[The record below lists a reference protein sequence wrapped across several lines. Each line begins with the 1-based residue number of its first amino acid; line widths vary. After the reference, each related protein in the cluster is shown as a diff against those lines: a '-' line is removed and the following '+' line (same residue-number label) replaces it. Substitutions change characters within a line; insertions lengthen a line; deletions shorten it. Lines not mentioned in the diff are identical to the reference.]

1 MSDILQIFKAS
12 YNKPQ
17 MSKRVCVI
25 IPAYNEEGNI
35 KAIAAAV
42 DDVFKS
48 MSCNYYILF
57 VDDGSTD
64 STLQVME
71 ELGRENKEVKY
82 LSFSKNNGHQ
92 AALKAGI
99 DHSDA
104 DAAITMDADMQHP
117 PAMIATLVKKWEEGF
132 DVVYTIRKD
141 QNNLSIFKRFTSAL
155 FYKILGKLSDIEVEN
170 GSADF
175 RLLDR
180 KVTDELRKIKEQDV
194 FLRGLVKWIGFKQ
207 ASITYEPAERLSGKS
222 KYSYR
227 KMMMLALQG
236 ITSFSTKPLYAAIY
250 IGFVFSLLSLLY
262 IPFAVY
268 SYFTN
273 HTVSGWSSLIVTV
286 TFLGGLQLII
296 LGIIGLYL
304 GKLFMQSKGR
314 PMYIIN
320 KTNLE

>member
-1 MSDILQIFKAS
+1 
-12 YNKPQ
+12 
-17 MSKRVCVI
+17 MSKKVCVI

-35 KAIAAAV
+35 KAIAALV
-42 DDVFKS
+42 DDVFKGLP
-48 MSCNYYILF
+48 CDYYILF

-64 STLQVME
+64 STLQMIE
-71 ELGRENKEVKY
+71 QLCRENNRVKY

-92 AALKAGI
+92 VALKAGI

-104 DAAITMDADMQHP
+104 DSSITMDADMQHP
-117 PAMIATLVKKWEEGF
+117 PSMIPALIKKWEEGY

-141 QNNLSIFKRFTSAL
+141 QKNLSLFKRVSSSL
-155 FYKILGKLSDIEVEN
+155 FYKILGKLSDIEVEK

-175 RLLDR
+175 RLLDK
-180 KVTDELRKIKEQDV
+180 KVTDEVRKIKEQDV
-194 FLRGLVKWIGFKQ
+194 FLRGLVKWMGFKQ
-207 ASITYEPAERLSGKS
+207 ASLIYEPAERFSGQT

-227 KMMMLALQG
+227 KMMILALQG

-250 IGFVFSLLSLLY
+250 IGFAFSILSLLY

-273 HTVSGWSSLIVTV
+273 QTVSGWSSLIVTV

-296 LGIIGLYL
+296 LGVIGLYL

-314 PMYIIN
+314 PMYIVD
-320 KTNLE
+320 KTNLA

>member
-1 MSDILQIFKAS
+1 
-12 YNKPQ
+12 
-17 MSKRVCVI
+17 MSKKACVI

-35 KAIAAAV
+35 QPIAAAV
-42 DDVFKS
+42 EEAFKNL
-48 MSCNYYILF
+48 SCDYYILF

-64 STLQVME
+64 NTLAVME
-71 ELGRENKEVKY
+71 ELSNRNNRIKY

-92 AALKAGI
+92 VALKAGL
-99 DHSDA
+99 DNSDA
-104 DAAITMDADMQHP
+104 GCTITMDADMQHP
-117 PAMIATLVKKWEEGF
+117 PALIPELIAKWEQGY

-141 QNNLSIFKRFTSAL
+141 QQNLSFFKRLTSSL
-155 FYKILGKLSDIEVEN
+155 FYTLLGKISDIEVEN

-180 KVTDELRKIKEQDV
+180 KVTDEIRKIKEQDV

-207 ASITYEPAERLSGKS
+207 ASIQYQPLERLSGQT

-227 KMMMLALQG
+227 KMMLLALQG

-250 IGFVFSLLSLLY
+250 IGFAFSILSLLY
-262 IPFAVY
+262 VPFAVY
-268 SYFTN
+268 SYFT
-273 HTVSGWSSLIVTV
+273 HHVVSGWSSLIVTV

-314 PMYIIN
+314 PMYIVS
-320 KTNLE
+320 KTNLS

>member
-1 MSDILQIFKAS
+1 
-12 YNKPQ
+12 

-42 DDVFKS
+42 DEVFKS
-48 MSCNYYILF
+48 LYCDYYILF
-57 VDDGSTD
+57 ADDGSTD
-64 STLQVME
+64 NTLSTIEQLSK
-71 ELGRENKEVKY
+71 ENSKIKFI
-82 LSFSKNNGHQ
+82 SFSKNNGHQ
-92 AALKAGI
+92 VALKAGI
-99 DHSDA
+99 DQSNA
-104 DAAITMDADMQHP
+104 DCTITMDADMQHP
-117 PAMIATLVKKWEEGF
+117 PALIAELIKKWEDGY

-141 QNNLSIFKRFTSAL
+141 QKGLSFFKRITSSL
-155 FYKILGKLSDIEVEN
+155 FYTLLGKLSDIELES

-175 RLLDR
+175 RLLDK
-180 KVTDELRKIKEQDV
+180 KVTDEIRKIKENDV
-194 FLRGLVKWIGFKQ
+194 FLRGLVKWMGFKQ
-207 ASITYEPAERLSGKS
+207 ASIEYQPSERFSGQT

-250 IGFVFSLLSLLY
+250 IGFTFSILSLLY

-314 PMYIIN
+314 PTYIIN
-320 KTNLE
+320 KTNLP

>member
-1 MSDILQIFKAS
+1 M
-12 YNKPQ
+12 NKLT
-17 MSKRVCVI
+17 CVI
-25 IPAYNEEGNI
+25 IPAFNEEGNTR
-35 KAIAAAV
+35 AIAAAV
-42 DDVFKS
+42 DDVFKNL
-48 MSCNYYILF
+48 SCDYYILF

-64 STLQVME
+64 NTLGSIEQ
-71 ELGRENKEVKY
+71 LSRENSRIKY
-82 LSFSKNNGHQ
+82 ISFSKNNGHQ
-92 AALKAGI
+92 VALKAGI
-99 DHSDA
+99 DHSNA
-104 DAAITMDADMQHP
+104 DCIITMDADMQHP
-117 PAMIATLVKKWEEGF
+117 PALIADLINKWEQGF

-141 QNNLSIFKRFTSAL
+141 QQNLSFFKRLTSSL
-155 FYKILGKLSDIEVEN
+155 FYKLMGKLSDIELEN

-175 RLLDR
+175 RLLDK
-180 KVTDELRKIKEQDV
+180 KVTNEIKKIKENDV
-194 FLRGLVKWIGFKQ
+194 FLRGLVKWMGFKQ
-207 ASITYEPAERLSGKS
+207 AAIQYQPAERFSGHT

-250 IGFVFSLLSLLY
+250 IGFAFSVLSLLY

-314 PMYIIN
+314 PMYIVN
-320 KTNLE
+320 KSNL

>member
-1 MSDILQIFKAS
+1 
-12 YNKPQ
+12 
-17 MSKRVCVI
+17 MSKKACVI
-25 IPAYNEEGNI
+25 IPAFNEEGNI
-35 KAIAAAV
+35 RAMATAV
-42 DDVFKS
+42 DSAFKS
-48 MSCNYYILF
+48 IGCDYYILF

-64 STLQVME
+64 NTLPVIEQ
-71 ELGRENKEVKY
+71 LSLENSRIKFI
-82 LSFSKNNGHQ
+82 SFSKNNGHQ

-104 DAAITMDADMQHP
+104 DCTITMDADMQHP
-117 PAMIATLVKKWEEGF
+117 PALIAELVKKWEEGYE
-132 DVVYTIRKD
+132 VVYTIRKH
-141 QNNLSIFKRFTSAL
+141 QQNLSFFKRITSTL
-155 FYKILGKLSDIEVEN
+155 FYKILGKLSDIEIEN

-175 RLLDR
+175 RLLDK
-180 KVTDELRKIKEQDV
+180 KVTNEIKKIQENDI
-194 FLRGLVKWIGFKQ
+194 FLRGLVKWMGFKQ
-207 ASITYEPAERLSGKS
+207 VAVEYQPAERLSGQT

-250 IGFVFSLLSLLY
+250 IGFTFSILSLLY

-268 SYFTN
+268 SYFTH

-314 PMYIIN
+314 PMYIIH
-320 KTNLE
+320 KTNLP

>member
-1 MSDILQIFKAS
+1 
-12 YNKPQ
+12 
-17 MSKRVCVI
+17 MSKKACVI

-35 KAIAAAV
+35 QPIAVAV
-42 DDVFKS
+42 EEAFKHT
-48 MSCNYYILF
+48 SCDHYILF

-64 STLQVME
+64 NTLSIIEKLATQDS
-71 ELGRENKEVKY
+71 RIKY

-92 AALKAGI
+92 VALKAGI
-99 DHSDA
+99 DNSDA
-104 DAAITMDADMQHP
+104 DCTITMDADMQHP
-117 PAMIATLVKKWEEGF
+117 PALIPELITKWEQGY

-141 QNNLSIFKRFTSAL
+141 QKNLSFFKRLTSSL
-155 FYKILGKLSDIEVEN
+155 FYTLLGKISDIEVEN

-175 RLLDR
+175 RLLDK
-180 KVTDELRKIKEQDV
+180 KVTDEVRKIKEQDV

-207 ASITYEPAERLSGKS
+207 TSIAYQPLERFSGQT

-227 KMMMLALQG
+227 KMMLLALQG

-250 IGFVFSLLSLLY
+250 IGFTFSILSLLY
-262 IPFAVY
+262 VPFAIY
-268 SYFTN
+268 SYFT
-273 HTVSGWSSLIVTV
+273 HHVVSGWSSLIVTV

-314 PMYIIN
+314 PLYIVN
-320 KTNLE
+320 KTNLS

>member
-1 MSDILQIFKAS
+1 
-12 YNKPQ
+12 
-17 MSKRVCVI
+17 MSKRACVI

-42 DDVFKS
+42 DAVFNNL
-48 MSCNYYILF
+48 SCDYYILF
-57 VDDGSTD
+57 ADDGSTD
-64 STLQVME
+64 NTLSVIEQ
-71 ELGRENKEVKY
+71 LSRENSNVKFI
-82 LSFSKNNGHQ
+82 SFSKNNGHQ
-92 AALKAGI
+92 VALKAGI

-104 DAAITMDADMQHP
+104 DCTITMDADMQHP
-117 PAMIATLVKKWEEGF
+117 PALISDLVKKWEEGY

-141 QNNLSIFKRFTSAL
+141 QKNLSFFKRITSSL
-155 FYKILGKLSDIEVEN
+155 FYKILGKLSDIEIEN

-175 RLLDR
+175 RLLDK
-180 KVTDELRKIKEQDV
+180 KVTDEVRKIKENDV
-194 FLRGLVKWIGFKQ
+194 FLRGLVKWMGFKQ
-207 ASITYEPAERLSGKS
+207 ASIAYQPAERLSGQT

-227 KMMMLALQG
+227 KMMLLALQG

-250 IGFVFSLLSLLY
+250 IGFTFSLLSLLY

-314 PMYIIN
+314 PMYIIT
-320 KTNLE
+320 KTNLS

>member
-1 MSDILQIFKAS
+1 
-12 YNKPQ
+12 
-17 MSKRVCVI
+17 MSKKACII

-35 KAIAAAV
+35 KPIAAAV
-42 DDVFKS
+42 EEVFTNLS
-48 MSCNYYILF
+48 IDHYILF

-64 STLQVME
+64 NTLSIIE
-71 ELGRENKEVKY
+71 ELSRQSPRIKY

-92 AALKAGI
+92 VALKAGI

-104 DAAITMDADMQHP
+104 DCTITMDADMQHP
-117 PAMIATLVKKWEEGF
+117 PALIPEMAAKWEQGYN
-132 DVVYTIRKD
+132 VVYTIRKD
-141 QNNLSIFKRFTSAL
+141 QKNLSFFKRLTSSL
-155 FYKILGKLSDIEVEN
+155 FYKLLGRISDIEVEN

-175 RLLDR
+175 RLLDK
-180 KVTDELRKIKEQDV
+180 KVTDELRKIKEQDI

-207 ASITYEPAERLSGKS
+207 TAIEYQPLERHSGQT

-227 KMMMLALQG
+227 KMMLLALQG

-250 IGFVFSLLSLLY
+250 IGFTFSILSLLY
-262 IPFAVY
+262 VPFAIY
-268 SYFTN
+268 SYFT
-273 HTVSGWSSLIVTV
+273 HHVVSGWSSLIVTV

-314 PMYIIN
+314 PMYIIH
-320 KTNLE
+320 KTNLT

>member
-1 MSDILQIFKAS
+1 
-12 YNKPQ
+12 
-17 MSKRVCVI
+17 MSKRACVI

-35 KAIAAAV
+35 RAIATAV
-42 DDVFKS
+42 EEVFKTL
-48 MSCNYYILF
+48 SCDYYILF
-57 VDDGSTD
+57 ADDGSTD
-64 STLQVME
+64 NTLNIIEQ
-71 ELGRENKEVKY
+71 LSSENSKIKY
-82 LSFSKNNGHQ
+82 ISFSKNNGHQ

-99 DHSDA
+99 DYSDA
-104 DAAITMDADMQHP
+104 DCTITIDADMQHP
-117 PAMIATLVKKWEEGF
+117 PALITDLVKKWQEGYE
-132 DVVYTIRKD
+132 VVYTIRKN
-141 QNNLSIFKRFTSAL
+141 QANLSFFKRLTSSL
-155 FYKILGKLSDIEVEN
+155 FYKLLGKLSDIELEN

-180 KVTDELRKIKEQDV
+180 KVTDEVKKIKEKDV
-194 FLRGLVKWIGFKQ
+194 FLRGLVKWMGFKQ
-207 ASITYEPAERLSGKS
+207 FAIEYTPAERFSGQT

-250 IGFVFSLLSLLY
+250 IGFTFSILSLLY

-314 PMYIIN
+314 PMYIIS
-320 KTNLE
+320 KTNLTL

>member
-1 MSDILQIFKAS
+1 
-12 YNKPQ
+12 
-17 MSKRVCVI
+17 MSKKVCVI

-42 DDVFKS
+42 DEAFKAL
-48 MSCNYYILF
+48 SCTHYILF

-71 ELGRENKEVKY
+71 QVSREYSHIKY
-82 LSFSKNNGHQ
+82 ISFSKNNGHQ
-92 AALKAGI
+92 VALKAGI

-104 DAAITMDADMQHP
+104 DGTITMDADMQHP
-117 PAMIATLVKKWEEGF
+117 PSMIAALVNKWNEGY

-141 QNNLSIFKRFTSAL
+141 QKDLSFFKRVTSAL

-180 KVTDELRKIKEQDV
+180 KVTDEIRNIKEQDV

-207 ASITYEPAERLSGKS
+207 ASISYEPAERFSGKT

-250 IGFVFSLLSLLY
+250 IGFAFSILSLLY

-314 PMYIIN
+314 PMYIVS
-320 KTNLE
+320 KTNLS

>member
-1 MSDILQIFKAS
+1 
-12 YNKPQ
+12 
-17 MSKRVCVI
+17 MSKKVCVI

-35 KAIAAAV
+35 RAIAAAV
-42 DDVFKS
+42 DKEFAIL
-48 MSCNYYILF
+48 SCDYYILF
-57 VDDGSTD
+57 IDDGSTD
-64 STLQVME
+64 NTLSLME
-71 ELGRENKEVKY
+71 QLSLENNKIRFI
-82 LSFSKNNGHQ
+82 SFSKNYGHQ
-92 AALKAGI
+92 VALKAGI

-104 DAAITMDADMQHP
+104 DCTITMDADMQHP
-117 PAMIATLVKKWEEGF
+117 PSMIAALIKKWEEGYN
-132 DVVYTIRKD
+132 VVYTIRKD
-141 QNNLSIFKRFTSAL
+141 QKNLSFFKRISSAL

-175 RLLDR
+175 RLLD
-180 KVTDELRKIKEQDV
+180 KKATDEIRKIKEPDV

-207 ASITYEPAERLSGKS
+207 VSIAYEPAERFSGNT

-227 KMMMLALQG
+227 KMMLLALQG

-250 IGFVFSLLSLLY
+250 IGFTFSILSLLY

-314 PMYIIN
+314 PMYIIS
-320 KTNLE
+320 KTNIS

>member
-1 MSDILQIFKAS
+1 M
-12 YNKPQ
+12 N
-17 MSKRVCVI
+17 KRVCVI

-35 KAIAAAV
+35 KAIAGLVDAV
-42 DDVFKS
+42 FNGLPCD
-48 MSCNYYILF
+48 YYILF

-64 STLQVME
+64 STLPIIQ
-71 ELGRENKEVKY
+71 ELCLENNRVKY
-82 LSFSKNNGHQ
+82 ISFSKNNGHQ
-92 AALKAGI
+92 VALKAGI

-104 DAAITMDADMQHP
+104 DGSITMDADMQHP
-117 PAMIATLVKKWEEGF
+117 PSMIPALIKKWEEGY

-141 QNNLSIFKRFTSAL
+141 QKNLSFFKRVSSSL
-155 FYKILGKLSDIEVEN
+155 FYKILGKLSDIEVEK

-175 RLLDR
+175 RLLDK
-180 KVTDELRKIKEQDV
+180 KVTDEVRKIKEQDV
-194 FLRGLVKWIGFKQ
+194 FLRGLVKWMGFKQ
-207 ASITYEPAERLSGKS
+207 ASLIYEPAERFSGQT

-236 ITSFSTKPLYAAIY
+236 ITSFSTRPLYAAIY
-250 IGFVFSLLSLLY
+250 IGFAFSILSLLY

-296 LGIIGLYL
+296 LGVIGLYL
-304 GKLFMQSKGR
+304 GRLFMQSKGR
-314 PMYIIN
+314 PMYIVD
-320 KTNLE
+320 KTNLS

>member
-1 MSDILQIFKAS
+1 
-12 YNKPQ
+12 

-35 KAIAAAV
+35 KAITAAV
-42 DDVFKS
+42 DEVFKTLPYD
-48 MSCNYYILF
+48 YYILF
-57 VDDGSTD
+57 ADDGSTD
-64 STLQVME
+64 NSLSIIEQ
-71 ELGRENKEVKY
+71 LSKENSRIKFI
-82 LSFSKNNGHQ
+82 SFSKNNGHQ
-92 AALKAGI
+92 VALKAGI
-99 DHSDA
+99 DQSNA
-104 DAAITMDADMQHP
+104 DCTITMDADMQHP
-117 PAMIATLVKKWEEGF
+117 PMLIAMLIKKWDEGY

-141 QNNLSIFKRFTSAL
+141 QKGLSFFKRITSSL
-155 FYKILGKLSDIEVEN
+155 FYKLLGKLSDIELES

-175 RLLDR
+175 RLLDK
-180 KVTDELRKIKEQDV
+180 KVTDEVRKIKENDV
-194 FLRGLVKWIGFKQ
+194 FLRGLVKWMGFKQ
-207 ASITYEPAERLSGKS
+207 ASIEYQPLERFSGQT

-236 ITSFSTKPLYAAIY
+236 ITSFSTKPLYGAIY
-250 IGFVFSLLSLLY
+250 IGFTFSILSLLY

-320 KTNLE
+320 KTNLS

>member
-1 MSDILQIFKAS
+1 
-12 YNKPQ
+12 
-17 MSKRVCVI
+17 MSKKACVI

-42 DDVFKS
+42 DDVFKNL
-48 MSCNYYILF
+48 SCDYYILF

-64 STLQVME
+64 NTLSVIEQ
-71 ELGRENKEVKY
+71 LGNEKSSIKY
-82 LSFSKNNGHQ
+82 ISFSKNNGHQ
-92 AALKAGI
+92 VALKAGI
-99 DHSDA
+99 DQSNA
-104 DAAITMDADMQHP
+104 DCTITMDADMQHP
-117 PAMIATLVKKWEEGF
+117 PALIAELIKKWEEGY

-141 QNNLSIFKRFTSAL
+141 QKSLSFFKKVTSTL
-155 FYKILGKLSDIEVEN
+155 FYKILGKLSDIEIEN

-175 RLLDR
+175 RLLDK
-180 KVTDELRKIKEQDV
+180 KVTDEVRKIKENDV
-194 FLRGLVKWIGFKQ
+194 FLRGLVKWMGFKQ
-207 ASITYEPAERLSGKS
+207 ASITYQPAERFSGQT

-250 IGFVFSLLSLLY
+250 IGFTFSILSLLY
-262 IPFAVY
+262 VPFAIY

-314 PMYIIN
+314 PMYVIN
-320 KTNLE
+320 KTNLS

>member
-1 MSDILQIFKAS
+1 
-12 YNKPQ
+12 
-17 MSKRVCVI
+17 MSKLACVI

-42 DDVFKS
+42 DKVFIGL
-48 MSCNYYILF
+48 SCDYYILF
-57 VDDGSTD
+57 TDDGSTD
-64 STLQVME
+64 NTLPIIEQ
-71 ELGRENKEVKY
+71 LSRESNKIKY
-82 LSFSKNNGHQ
+82 ISFSKNNGHQ
-92 AALKAGI
+92 VALKAGI
-99 DHSDA
+99 DHSHA
-104 DAAITMDADMQHP
+104 DCTITMDADMQHP
-117 PAMIATLVKKWEEGF
+117 PVLIADMIAKWEQGYE
-132 DVVYTIRKD
+132 VVYTLRKGHRE
-141 QNNLSIFKRFTSAL
+141 LSFFKRITSSL
-155 FYKILGKLSDIEVEN
+155 FYKLLGKLSDIELEN

-175 RLLDR
+175 RLLDK
-180 KVTDELRKIKEQDV
+180 KVTEEIKKIKENDV
-194 FLRGLVKWIGFKQ
+194 FLRGLVKWMGFKQ
-207 ASITYEPAERLSGKS
+207 TAIEYTPAERFSGQT

-250 IGFVFSLLSLLY
+250 IGFTFSFLSLLY

-268 SYFTN
+268 SYFAH

-320 KTNLE
+320 KTNLS

>member
-1 MSDILQIFKAS
+1 
-12 YNKPQ
+12 
-17 MSKRVCVI
+17 MSKQACVI

-35 KAIAAAV
+35 KAIATAV
-42 DDVFKS
+42 DAVFKNL
-48 MSCNYYILF
+48 SCDYYILF
-57 VDDGSTD
+57 ADDGSTD
-64 STLQVME
+64 NTLLTIEQ
-71 ELGRENKEVKY
+71 LSRENNKIKFI
-82 LSFSKNNGHQ
+82 SFSKNNGHQ
-92 AALKAGI
+92 VALKAGL

-104 DAAITMDADMQHP
+104 DCTITMDADMQHP
-117 PAMIATLVKKWEEGF
+117 PSLIAELVKKWEEGY

-141 QNNLSIFKRFTSAL
+141 QQGLSFFKRITSSL
-155 FYKILGKLSDIEVEN
+155 FYKILGKLSDIELEN

-175 RLLDR
+175 RLLDK
-180 KVTDELRKIKEQDV
+180 KVTDEVRKIKENDV
-194 FLRGLVKWIGFKQ
+194 FLRGLVKWMGFKQ
-207 ASITYEPAERLSGKS
+207 ASITYQPAERFSGQT

-250 IGFVFSLLSLLY
+250 FGFTFSILSLLY
-262 IPFAVY
+262 IPFAIY

-273 HTVSGWSSLIVTV
+273 HVVSGWSSLIVTV

-320 KTNLE
+320 KTNLP

>member
-1 MSDILQIFKAS
+1 
-12 YNKPQ
+12 
-17 MSKRVCVI
+17 MSKRACII

-35 KAIAAAV
+35 TTVAAAV
-42 DDVFKS
+42 EEVFK
-48 MSCNYYILF
+48 NLAHDYYILF
-57 VDDGSTD
+57 ADDGSTD
-64 STLQVME
+64 NTLSIIE
-71 ELGRENKEVKY
+71 ELSRQNSKIKFI
-82 LSFSKNNGHQ
+82 SFSKNNGHQ
-92 AALKAGI
+92 IALKAGI

-104 DAAITMDADMQHP
+104 DCTITMDADMQHP
-117 PAMIATLVKKWEEGF
+117 PALIADMIAKWEQGC

-141 QNNLSIFKRFTSAL
+141 QKNLSFFKRITSTL
-155 FYKILGKLSDIEVEN
+155 FYKLLGKLSDIELEN

-175 RLLDR
+175 RLLDK
-180 KVTDELRKIKEQDV
+180 KVTDEIRKIKENDV

-207 ASITYEPAERLSGKS
+207 TAIQYEPSERFSGQT

-227 KMMMLALQG
+227 KMMLLALQG

-250 IGFVFSLLSLLY
+250 IGFAFSILSLLY

-268 SYFTN
+268 SYFT
-273 HTVSGWSSLIVTV
+273 HHVVSGWSSLIVTV

-314 PMYIIN
+314 PMYIVQ
-320 KTNLE
+320 KTNLF

>member
-1 MSDILQIFKAS
+1 MSQKA
-12 YNKPQ
+12 
-17 MSKRVCVI
+17 CVI

-35 KAIAAAV
+35 LAIAAAV
-42 DDVFKS
+42 DSAFKNLD
-48 MSCNYYILF
+48 CDYYILF

-64 STLQVME
+64 NTLKIIEQ
-71 ELGRENKEVKY
+71 LSRENSRIKFI
-82 LSFSKNNGHQ
+82 SFSKNNGHQ

-104 DAAITMDADMQHP
+104 DCTITMDADMQHP
-117 PAMIATLVKKWEEGF
+117 PALIAELIKKWEEGYE
-132 DVVYTIRKD
+132 VVYTIRKG
-141 QNNLSIFKRFTSAL
+141 QKNLSFFKRITSAL
-155 FYKILGKLSDIEVEN
+155 FYKILGKLSDIEIEN

-180 KVTDELRKIKEQDV
+180 KVINEIKKLQENDI
-194 FLRGLVKWIGFKQ
+194 FLRGLVKWIGFNQ
-207 ASITYEPAERLSGKS
+207 VAVEYQPAERLSGQT

-250 IGFVFSLLSLLY
+250 IGFTFSILSLLY

-320 KTNLE
+320 KTNLS